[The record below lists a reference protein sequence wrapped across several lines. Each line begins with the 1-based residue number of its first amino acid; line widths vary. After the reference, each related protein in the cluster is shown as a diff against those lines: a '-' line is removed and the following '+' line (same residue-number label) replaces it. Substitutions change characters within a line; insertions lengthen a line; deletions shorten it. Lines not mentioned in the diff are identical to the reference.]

1 MVKNYLLAALGGSFW
16 CFQFFYTMSESRMDD
31 YEFSSWTIHMAS
43 IIIFSTLWGL
53 ALMEWKDA
61 NRKSKVLLLAEI
73 SLLVLSTILIG
84 VGNSLQ

>member
-1 MVKNYLLAALGGSFW
+1 MG
-16 CFQFFYTMSESRMDD
+16 E

-53 ALMEWKDA
+53 ALLEWKGSS
-61 NRKSKVLLLAEI
+61 RKSRMLLMSGI
-73 SLLVLSTILIG
+73 FLLVFATLIIG

>member
-1 MVKNYLLAALGGSFW
+1 MG
-16 CFQFFYTMSESRMDD
+16 ESHMGD

-43 IIIFSTLWGL
+43 IIVFSTLWGL
-53 ALMEWKDA
+53 ALMEWKGA
-61 NRKSKVLLLAEI
+61 NSKSKLLLLLGV